1 MSFSINTNV
10 ASLQAQNYLR
20 VNSDF
25 QGKTINRVT
34 SGLRIVQSGDD
45 AAGLAIANGYRSD
58 QAVLTQGVQNANNG
72 LSQLQIMDGGIS
84 NISQL
89 LDRARTLATQS
100 ASGTFTGD
108 RSVLNGEYQ
117 SVLGEIDRQAQSIGL
132 NQGGTFARSLSVF
145 IGGGKGVDNTAVI
158 NNGSVAVDLSSSEVD
173 TQGLGL
179 KGFTAG
185 YQVPVGNKDNGLYDL
200 GAASV
205 SSVANILALASTPG
219 ATSFVIS
226 GPGFSSGAGGDI
238 TVDVNTSNVA
248 DTTSLVT
255 AINAGIQAAATAGS
269 AQAKAFAAANITA
282 QIHTGTDG
290 AQQLQFV
297 SSGTAFQ
304 VTAGDDTAN
313 ALLGNLTGQTNAGTG
328 QALGITDPMVALEA
342 VDAHSAFISGGTQQ
356 TTGAVFTDIAYSS
369 SATVSGVQTLT
380 FVAND
385 STGTPQSVKVTLS
398 AGTGTNLTAALAVGQ
413 INAALQATDNP
424 ALQNIIATTDGGAS
438 GAGKITFTS
447 NSSTAFNVTIGQE
460 ATNDGTSSVAGAT
473 GIAGYNTIVQ
483 SASTGTGATS
493 DISTQSG
500 AESAVSALA
509 NSVLAL
515 GQAQAVVGRGENQ
528 FGYAINLAQS
538 QLTNLATAESRIRD
552 ADLAAEAA
560 NLTKAQILLQAGVA
574 ALAQANSAPQAVLSL
589 LKG

>member
-20 VNSDF
+20 INSDF
-25 QGKTINRVT
+25 QSKTINEVT

-58 QAVLTQGVQNANNG
+58 EAVLTQGVQNANSG

-117 SVLGEIDRQAQSIGL
+117 SVLGEIDRQAQAIGL
-132 NQGGTFARSLSVF
+132 NQGGTFAKSLSVF
-145 IGGGKGVDNTAVI
+145 IGGGNGPTAAAAVT
-158 NNGSVAVDLSSSEVD
+158 NGSVAVDLSNSTVD

-185 YQVPVGNKDNGLYDL
+185 YQVAAGTKDIGLYDL

-205 SSVANILALASTPG
+205 SSVANILALAATPG
-219 ATSFVIS
+219 STSFVIS
-226 GPGFSSGAGGDI
+226 GPGFSGGAGGSV
-238 TVDVNTSNVA
+238 TVAVNTSNVA
-248 DTTSLVT
+248 DTSTLVS
-255 AINAGIQAAATAGS
+255 AINAGILAAGTAGT
-269 AQAKAFAAANITA
+269 AQSQAFAAANITA
-282 QIHTGTDG
+282 QIHTGVDG

-297 SSGTAFQ
+297 SASTAFQ
-304 VTAGDDTAN
+304 VVAGDKTAN
-313 ALLGNLTGQTNAGTG
+313 TLMGNVTGQTNAGTG
-328 QALGITDPMVALEA
+328 TALGITTPMTADEA
-342 VDAHSAFISGGTQQ
+342 VDKNSAFIAGGTQQ
-356 TTGAVFTDIAYSS
+356 TAGIVFTNMVGNAAPTISES
-369 SATVSGVQTLT
+369 QTLT
-380 FVAND
+380 FVANN
-385 STGTPQSVKVTLS
+385 SAGTPQSVKVTVA
-398 AGTGTNLTAALAVGQ
+398 AGTTVAFTAALAVAA
-413 INAALQATDNP
+413 INTALQSTDNP
-424 ALQNIIATTDGGAS
+424 ALESIIATTDGGAS
-438 GAGKITFTS
+438 GAGKIEFTS
-447 NSSTAFNVTIGQE
+447 NTSTPFNVTVGGE
-460 ATNDGTSSVAGAT
+460 ATGAGTVTTNGLAGP
-473 GIAGYNTIVQ
+473 NTIVT
-483 SASTGTGATS
+483 STATGTGATS
-493 DISTQSG
+493 NIATQTG

-509 NSVLAL
+509 NSVALL

-528 FGYAINLAQS
+528 FNYAVNLAQS
-538 QLTNLATAESRIRD
+538 QLTNLASAESGIRD

-574 ALAQANSAPQAVLSL
+574 ALAQANSAPQNVLSL
-589 LKG
+589 LKS